1 MARDLLMKAYVY
13 RGECG
18 FWMAHIEDSNYT
30 PENSGVVALY
40 RRISLPVPNSAT
52 KEEAEAA
59 LRRVMSREAR
69 CPHGHR

>member
-1 MARDLLMKAYVY
+1 MRAYVY
-13 RGECG
+13 RDEHG
-18 FWMAHIEDSNYT
+18 FWMAHIEETNYS

-40 RRISLPVPNSAT
+40 RRVVLPVPLSAT

-69 CPHGHR
+69 CPRHGHR

>member
-1 MARDLLMKAYVY
+1 MKAYVY

-18 FWMAHIEDSNYT
+18 FWMAHIEEENYT

-40 RRISLPVPNSAT
+40 RRVVLPVPLSAP
-52 KEEAEAA
+52 KDEAEAV

-69 CPHGHR
+69 CRHGHR